1 MEETKKEKGE
11 KMNDKFDITQNL
23 YTYKAVIVSVYDG
36 DTYRAD
42 IDLGMGVIKR
52 KEKIRLAFVDTPE
65 LEGDERERG
74 LEVRDHVRELILG
87 REVYIQTFKDTKG
100 KWGRYIADIYLEADP
115 RSLSTYLIENNM
127 AEWY

>member
-1 MEETKKEKGE
+1 MEETKEKGE
-11 KMNDKFDITQNL
+11 KMSDNFDITKNL
-23 YTYKAVIVSVYDG
+23 YTYKAVIVEVYDG
-36 DTYRAD
+36 DTYKAD

-65 LEGDERERG
+65 LKGEERERG
-74 LEVRDHVRELILG
+74 LEVRDHVKELILNK
-87 REVYIQTFKDTKG
+87 EVYIQTFKDRKG

-115 RSLSTYLIENNM
+115 RSLSEYLIENNM